1 MIVMSIAGV
10 DPSGGAGIL
19 ADIKTFQALG
29 VYGTGIVTALTAQNP
44 QMMYSLKAIETD
56 YVEEQID
63 AVLDSY
69 NVEYIKTGML
79 YSKDIIKTVSK
90 KIREYNLK
98 AVVDPVM
105 VATSGGELAK
115 DDLSQNLLKYLLP
128 KAILTTPN
136 VSEAEKL
143 TGIKIA
149 DEEKAEIACEKL
161 GKICNNI
168 ITGGH
173 LNGTNITGIDG
184 KISTFKQELL
194 KTDNVHGSGCN
205 FSAAIVSYLSQKND
219 LKTSI
224 LKASEYTYE
233 SIKNG
238 KYGTLIA
245 TSDSLFLSLGI
256 STSKTSL
263 ILPGFLSI
271 ITILSA
277 R

>member
-10 DPSGGAGIL
+10 DPSGGAGIF

-44 QMMYSLKAIETD
+44 QKMYSLKAIETS

-63 AVLDSY
+63 AILDTY

-79 YSKDIIKTVSK
+79 YSTDIIKSVSK

-115 DDLSQNLLKYLLP
+115 NDLSQNLLKYLLP

-143 TGIKIA
+143 TNIKITN
-149 DEEKAEIACEKL
+149 EEEAKKACEKL
-161 GKICNNI
+161 GKTCNNI

-173 LNGTNITGIDG
+173 LNGINTINIDG
-184 KISTFKQELL
+184 STSIFKQKLL
-194 KTDNVHGSGCN
+194 KTDNLHGSGCN

-224 LKASEYTYE
+224 LKASDYTYE

-245 TSDSLFLSLGI
+245 KL
-256 STSKTSL
+256 
-263 ILPGFLSI
+263 
-271 ITILSA
+271 
-277 R
+277 

>member
-10 DPSGGAGIL
+10 DPSGGAGVF

-44 QMMYSLKAIETD
+44 QKMFSLKAIETS
-56 YVEEQID
+56 YVEEQIN

-79 YSKDIIKTVSK
+79 YSKDIIKCVSR
-90 KIREYNLK
+90 KIKEYNLK

-115 DDLSQNLLKYLLP
+115 NDLSQNLLKYLLP

-143 TGIKIA
+143 TNIKITNENEA
-149 DEEKAEIACEKL
+149 KIACEKL
-161 GKICNNI
+161 SKTCNNI

-173 LNGTNITGIDG
+173 LNGTNIISIDG
-184 KISTFKQELL
+184 KITTLKQELI
-194 KTDNVHGSGCN
+194 KTNNLHGSGCN

-224 LKASEYTYE
+224 LKASNYTYE

-245 TSDSLFLSLGI
+245 KL
-256 STSKTSL
+256 
-263 ILPGFLSI
+263 
-271 ITILSA
+271 
-277 R
+277 

>member
-10 DPSGGAGIL
+10 DPSGGAGIF

-44 QMMYSLKAIETD
+44 QKMYSLKAIETS

-63 AVLDSY
+63 AVLDTY

-79 YSKDIIKTVSK
+79 YSTDIIKSVSK

-105 VATSGGELAK
+105 VSTSGGELAK
-115 DDLSQNLLKYLLP
+115 NDLSQNLIKYLLP

-143 TGIKIA
+143 TNIKITN
-149 DEEKAEIACEKL
+149 EEEAKKACEKL
-161 GKICNNI
+161 GKTCNNI

-173 LNGTNITGIDG
+173 LNGINTINIDG
-184 KISTFKQELL
+184 TTSIFKQKLL
-194 KTDNVHGSGCN
+194 KTDNLHGSGCN

-224 LKASEYTYE
+224 LKASDYTYE

-245 TSDSLFLSLGI
+245 KL
-256 STSKTSL
+256 
-263 ILPGFLSI
+263 
-271 ITILSA
+271 
-277 R
+277 

>member
-10 DPSGGAGIL
+10 DPSGGAGIF

-29 VYGTGIVTALTAQNP
+29 VYGTGIITALTAQNP
-44 QMMYSLKAIETD
+44 QKMYSLKAIETS

-63 AVLDSY
+63 AILDTY

-79 YSKDIIKTVSK
+79 YSTDIIKSVSK

-115 DDLSQNLLKYLLP
+115 NDLSQNLLKYLLP

-143 TGIKIA
+143 TNIKITN
-149 DEEKAEIACEKL
+149 EEEAKKACEKL
-161 GKICNNI
+161 GKTCNNI

-173 LNGTNITGIDG
+173 LNGINTINIDG
-184 KISTFKQELL
+184 STSIFKQKLL
-194 KTDNVHGSGCN
+194 KTDNLHGSGCN

-224 LKASEYTYE
+224 LKASDYTYE

-245 TSDSLFLSLGI
+245 KL
-256 STSKTSL
+256 
-263 ILPGFLSI
+263 
-271 ITILSA
+271 
-277 R
+277 